1 MCFQLRFLGC
11 YVLCHVLCLDLYFY
25 MLICLDLHAQ
35 GFYAMFP
42 WFGSSL
48 CFVLMLGLCAHMLD
62 IMSMVMLCLDL
73 CVHVLFSMFYAQIY
87 IHTCLYAWIHV
98 LPCLCAKLL
107 HVHTRV
113 AMPMPRSIFHVLVRS
128 MPCLCA
134 QTQAMFVMPCAIVA
148 LLFILSHFL
157 VFWPNGQDPIQ
168 TLWSLLSSIHQSPHQ
183 RVWITPISMSM
194 FACFYDLCLC
204 QPLLFQALSRLTPLD
219 SLWLC
224 GYTRR
229 PRGLIWV

>member
-1 MCFQLRFLGC
+1 MFLAFWCFQLSFLGC
-11 YVLCHVLCLDLYFY
+11 YVLCHVLCLDLCFY
-25 MLICLDLHAQ
+25 MLICLDLYAQ
-35 GFYAMFP
+35 SFM
-42 WFGSSL
+42 L
-48 CFVLMLGLCAHMLD
+48 CFLLFHSSFCFMLMLGLCAHMLD
-62 IMSMVMLCLDL
+62 IMSMVMLCSDL

-157 VFWPNGQDPIQ
+157 VFWPISSDLIQ
-168 TLWSLLSSIHQSPHQ
+168 TLWSLSSSIYLGPYQ
-183 RVWITPISMSM
+183 RAWITLFFMSM
-194 FACFYDLCLC
+194 LACFYVLCLC
-204 QPLLFQALSRLTPLD
+204 QPLQFQALPRLTPLAG
-219 SLWLC
+219 LWLY
-224 GYTRR
+224 GYIRR
-229 PRGLIWV
+229 P